1 MFKAKEGST
10 KQLIHFCIGYFLT
23 YVVTGIAVKY
33 FLGIGIKDAEF
44 LVYSTGAAMCVPT
57 LVCIVFQWYKFEAE
71 HKVNVL
77 GFSIP
82 VEYLYLIPSG
92 ICTAVVIPTTTM
104 MYSLPISV
112 MVAMT
117 IMRGVIIIVSRAID
131 AIQIRQGYLK
141 KKVYA
146 EENWGV
152 LFAMTAV
159 CIPIFYSGEKDFEF
173 LKSVPAMT
181 IFTSYIVA
189 YAIRIYIMN
198 YYKNVAAAGSKRD
211 NKAFF
216 AIEQFAA
223 FTTIVI
229 ASIFVF
235 NSVQWFGWD
244 VAQIHD
250 FRKAF
255 LDPHPRFLEAS
266 FWGTF
271 FGMAAFFS
279 VFIFIFKGR
288 TATFAGLV
296 NRLTSLVAGTTA
308 TLLMVALFNGKWPKP
323 QDWWS
328 LFFIGIAIVFSTL
341 AERKRMKELVVTH
354 EVELEDDDITT
365 KTNFNKRVSAY

>member
-1 MFKAKEGST
+1 MFKAKEGSS
-10 KQLIHFCIGYFLT
+10 KQLIQFCIGYFLT

-33 FLGIGIKDAEF
+33 FLANGIKDAEF

-71 HKVNVL
+71 RKVNIL
-77 GFSIP
+77 GFSLP

-92 ICTAVVIPTTTM
+92 ICTAIVIPTTTM

-159 CIPIFYSGEKDFEF
+159 CIPIFYSGEKDFAF
-173 LKSVPAMT
+173 LQSVPAMT
-181 IFTSYIVA
+181 IFTSYIIA

-235 NSVQWFGWD
+235 NSVSWFGWD

-255 LDPHPRFLEAS
+255 LDPHPRFLEAA

-296 NRLTSLVAGTTA
+296 NRLTSLVAGTTS

-341 AERKRMKELVVTH
+341 AERKRIKELVITH
-354 EVELEDDDITT
+354 EIELADDDITT
-365 KTNFNKRVSAY
+365 KTNFNKRLAAN